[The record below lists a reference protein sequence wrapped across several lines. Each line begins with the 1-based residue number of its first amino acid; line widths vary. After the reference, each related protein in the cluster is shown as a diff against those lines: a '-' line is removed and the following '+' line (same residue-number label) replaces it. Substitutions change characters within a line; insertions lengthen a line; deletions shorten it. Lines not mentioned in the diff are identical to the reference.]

1 MSESKEN
8 FLKSAVLVAEDS
20 WGLTIS
26 LEKLTEIIG
35 DTMKDEWTLF
45 KYEDVSY
52 FMDTAPREEIAD
64 LISLHYLGREW
75 PKYGENVDIQAFVKS
90 INNKIKEEAK
100 Q

>member
-35 DTMKDEWTLF
+35 DTMEDEWTLF

-64 LISLHYLGREW
+64 RISLHYLGREW
-75 PKYGENVDIQAFVKS
+75 PKYDEKLDIGEYVKRLQR
-90 INNKIKEEAK
+90 KIEADK
-100 Q
+100 